1 MARPVRI
8 LCVDDERH
16 ILQTLGRFCRNEGH
30 EMVAAV
36 SVAEGLS
43 LLALASMDVIISDFR
58 MPGTNGLE
66 FLREVARKWP
76 RSGRILLSG
85 CADLPAVNQ
94 AIKEGEIDAFIPKPW
109 SRDELRTA
117 IRTAAAKAIDS

>member
-1 MARPVRI
+1 MNRPVRI
-8 LCVDDERH
+8 LCIDDERH

-30 EMVAAV
+30 AMTAAV
-36 SVAEGLS
+36 SVAEGLNI
-43 LLALASMDVIISDFR
+43 LALESMDVIISDFR
-58 MPGTNGLE
+58 MPGMNGLD

-94 AIKEGEIDAFIPKPW
+94 AIKDAEIDAFIPKPW
-109 SRDELRTA
+109 SRDELRAA
-117 IRTAAAKAIDS
+117 IRTAAARASGS